1 MVVVAESMGMAVVMI
16 VVVIMLVVMGVRMF
30 VGVCHS
36 TVLSV
41 VVAGGGKGVDDPAI
55 GDGEGGVWDE
65 GRDDV
70 DGAGGEQVF
79 FSADH
84 HFHFAFRYIGD
95 LFVDMGVFLQDAAL
109 FYVPKYQGAAF
120 AVDHFSEKART
131 EFFDRDV
138 PEMLHAESL
147 IEGMTK

>member
-1 MVVVAESMGMAVVMI
+1 MVVVAESMGMAMVMIVVMI
-16 VVVIMLVVMGVRMF
+16 VVVGMRMF
-30 VGVCHS
+30 VGVCHG

-41 VVAGGGKGVDDPAI
+41 VVAGGGERVDDPAI
-55 GDGEGGVWDE
+55 GNGHGRVWDQ

-79 FSADH
+79 YSADH
-84 HFHFAFRYIGD
+84 HLHFAFRYIGD
-95 LFVDMGVFLQDAAL
+95 LFVDMGVFMQYAAF
-109 FYVPKYQGAAF
+109 FYVPEYQGAAF

-138 PEMLHAESL
+138 PEVLHAESL
-147 IEGMTK
+147 VEGMTK